1 MKKKIVSNGLTF
13 DDVLLIPAESNVLPH
28 EVSIESNLTANIRLH
43 VPILSAAMDT
53 VTEAEMAIA
62 LAREGGIGIL
72 HKNMSIEEQCS
83 EVDKVKRSESG
94 MIVDPVT
101 LPPDRTIED
110 ALKVM
115 EKYSISGIPVV
126 ENGQLVGILTNRDI
140 RFETDHSLLIRD
152 KMTSKNLIT
161 TPVGTTLKKPKN
173 YFKSTKLKNFWL

>member
-1 MKKKIVSNGLTF
+1 MKKKIISNGLTF
-13 DDVLLIPAESNVLPH
+13 DDVLLVPAESNVLPNQ
-28 EVSIESNLTANIRLH
+28 VNIESNLTANIRLH

-62 LAREGGIGIL
+62 LAREGGLGIL
-72 HKNMSIEEQCS
+72 HKNMTIEEQCG

-110 ALKVM
+110 ALQVM

-126 ENGQLVGILTNRDI
+126 EEGQLVGILT
-140 RFETDHSLLIRD
+140 
-152 KMTSKNLIT
+152 
-161 TPVGTTLKKPKN
+161 
-173 YFKSTKLKNFWL
+173 